1 MKGSF
6 NFDDTESSTI
16 RYSCVCMETYKC
28 TTLSHLRSKDF
39 FVLKICSQ
47 VDYWNAVTQKDL
59 TNLMTHSVV
68 LYCITLYE
76 WRHN

>member
-28 TTLSHLRSKDF
+28 TTLSHLKSKDF
-39 FVLKICSQ
+39 FVLQIYSQ
-47 VDYWNAVTQKDL
+47 VDYCNAVRWKDL
-59 TNLMTHSVV
+59 SNLITQSVV
-68 LYCITLYE
+68 LYSITVYE